1 MLTRK
6 IVAELHP
13 AVLGRTSLESAVFVR
28 LTDVL
33 APRVASSLFL
43 FGATFYLEAIV
54 PQYLGNGGCLHER
67 QELSRGILFL

>member
-13 AVLGRTSLESAVFVR
+13 AVLGRTISSR
-28 LTDVL
+28 LRL
-33 APRVASSLFL
+33 SGRQMFSRPWVASLD
-43 FGATFYLEAIV
+43 ATFYLEAIV